1 MVNQERWEVFNLYRQ
16 VLMLQQQLRQQWRIR
31 LHWQQSDHRKASS
44 LNLAHQVEISPQL
57 QIKHYQLLILLA
69 KAFMGNLLM
78 LQEERN
84 RLKESQLPLLALTL
98 LRLIPKSYSET
109 YKEPKRL
116 FVKKTKRLISSRVKS
131 ITLDANHKK
140 SWEMTINNK
149 KIMNLRS
156 SSWEKSREI

>member
-1 MVNQERWEVFNLYRQ
+1 M
-16 VLMLQQQLRQQWRIR
+16 
-31 LHWQQSDHRKASS
+31 
-44 LNLAHQVEISPQL
+44 NLAHQVEISPQL

-78 LQEERN
+78 LQAERN

-140 SWEMTINNK
+140 S
-149 KIMNLRS
+149 
-156 SSWEKSREI
+156 